1 MTPNEKESSDESEHA
16 NCSLHRSRLDTMQFP
31 NPTRRELVI
40 VRLLPMLL
48 LALCYSSGVIAGD
61 WSQEQIPKLPT
72 GETPVQLFKFPI
84 IRPAGGC
91 DV

>member
-1 MTPNEKESSDESEHA
+1 M
-16 NCSLHRSRLDTMQFP
+16 
-31 NPTRRELVI
+31 I

-48 LALCYSSGVIAGD
+48 LALCDSSGVIAGD